1 MNSQDV
7 ILGLLHRR
15 PLTGYEIKN
24 TFERPLSFFFDAGFG
39 TIYPTLAKL
48 ESLGYILKESVEQD
62 NRPNK
67 NVYAITEAG
76 RARFKAYLES
86 PMEKDTYRSDFLIR
100 LFFAHYQ
107 DRETLIEWIREEIAA
122 AEAEYRALQDGMPD
136 WEPQMTRAQLLCAQI
151 GIASSEAKLRVLR
164 EGLAEIERSS
174 EP

>member
-24 TFERPLSFFFDAGFG
+24 SFEMPLSFFFDAGFG

-48 ESLGYILKESVEQD
+48 ESLGFITKESVEQD

-67 NVYAITEAG
+67 NVYSLTDAG
-76 RARFKAYLES
+76 RARFKAYLDS
-86 PMEKDTYRSDFLIR
+86 PLERDLYRSDFMVR

-107 DRETLIEWIREEIAA
+107 DRETLIGWVRQEIATSEWERQMILDSL
-122 AEAEYRALQDGMPD
+122 AE
-136 WEPQMTRAQLLCAQI
+136 WEPQMTRSQSLCARI
-151 GIASSEAKLRVLR
+151 GIASMEAKTKALA
-164 EGLAEIERSS
+164 EGLAALER
-174 EP
+174 ENP